1 MRPLVAVL
9 GLVWSLANL
18 AIAYFFLTSAFVAKT
33 AAKEGILAQLSLLVG
48 GVLIAGF
55 AILLARECIRMFGGS
70 SSDATGTT
78 SS

>member
-33 AAKEGILAQLSLLVG
+33 AAREGIVAQLSLLLG

-55 AILLARECIRMFGGS
+55 AILLARECVRLLRPA
-70 SSDATGTT
+70 DASGTAQP
-78 SS
+78 

>member
-18 AIAYFFLTSAFVAKT
+18 AIAYFFVTSAFVAKT

-48 GVLIAGF
+48 GVLIAAF
-55 AILLARECIRMFGGS
+55 AILLARECVRMFS
-70 SSDATGTT
+70 SSAAETT

>member
-18 AIAYFFLTSAFVAKT
+18 VIAYFFLTSAFVAKT
-33 AAKEGILAQLSLLVG
+33 AAKEGILAQLSLLLG

-55 AILLARECIRMFGGS
+55 AILLARECVRMFTTDAS
-70 SSDATGTT
+70 STAQP
-78 SS
+78 

>member
-18 AIAYFFLTSAFVAKT
+18 AVAYFFVTSAFVAKT

-55 AILLARECIRMFGGS
+55 AILLARECVRMFRPANAS
-70 SSDATGTT
+70 GTA
-78 SS
+78 